1 MKASTHVGFAGL
13 VYLVLLTPAGV
24 RPTVL
29 NSLAVAA
36 ASVLPDI
43 DSGSSS
49 IGRLFPPLTRFLERR
64 YGHRTLTHSLAFVAL
79 LVMIS
84 LVPLLAGID
93 LFACVLVG
101 YASHPFL
108 DTCTPAGV
116 RLFYPFSGVR
126 CVFPFDANS
135 PRRFRVDTGSKLDVT
150 LGFLFFAACLP
161 AFYVASEG
169 YERFI
174 RLTQHSIE
182 SAVRDYEEYAPSAVV
197 FATMD
202 AHEEL
207 SGERLKGRFRVL
219 GAVNGHTLVFQSR
232 DGSLHT
238 AGREFESDYVADNI
252 VCSKGEPAR
261 STVQTID
268 MSGRFLGGLMS
279 GGDSARESL
288 FFGEVISAEEVD
300 APARIRSFSPVTC
313 SGRRIR
319 LNFARSSDLKE
330 LNLAWVLVTSGSVI
344 VKTVGNGS
352 APAGAGGPPEPARGG
367 TLLAYPLNPGES
379 VELKK
384 QKGDTVKT
392 GEILAL
398 RMVPTAFGA
407 QKEVNEEKRAGTGAR
422 DRSSL
427 EDMDRAVAAS
437 ALAAGSDSLE
447 YTNTVELVRRGY
459 ASPAS
464 LRKAELKWIRSRR
477 ACGKSV
483 AARDLALRRM
493 ALDSARCTLAE
504 AELAVKAGLHALKSE
519 IRSPFPG
526 ILVDVIRDRV
536 NGKERIVF
544 CLRRLSS

>member
-24 RPTVL
+24 RPTAL
-29 NSLAVAA
+29 NSLAVAV

-43 DSGSSS
+43 DSGASY
-49 IGRLFPPLTRFLERR
+49 IGRVVPLLTRFLERR
-64 YGHRTLTHSLAFVAL
+64 YGHRTLTHSLPFLAF
-79 LVMIS
+79 LVILS

-116 RLFYPFSGVR
+116 RLFYPFSSVR

-135 PRRFRVDTGSKLDVT
+135 PHRFRVDTGSKLDMT
-150 LGFLFFAACLP
+150 LGFLFFVACLP
-161 AFYVASEG
+161 AYYVASEG

-197 FATMD
+197 FAAID
-202 AHEEL
+202 AHDQL
-207 SGERLKGRFRVL
+207 SGERLKGTYRIL
-219 GAVNGHTLVFQSR
+219 GALNGHTLVFEHR

-261 STVQTID
+261 ATVRTVD
-268 MSGRFLGGLMS
+268 MSGRFLGGLMPP
-279 GGDSARESL
+279 GDSAVESL
-288 FFGEVISAEEVD
+288 FFGEVLTAEEVSVP
-300 APARIRSFSPVTC
+300 APVRRFSPVIC

-319 LNFARSSDLKE
+319 LNFARWSDLRD
-330 LNLAWVLVTSGSVI
+330 LNLGWMLVNSGKVI
-344 VKTVGNGS
+344 VKSIGEGS
-352 APAGAGGPPEPARGG
+352 VPAASGSRSETPQGG

-379 VELKK
+379 VDMKK
-384 QKGDTVKT
+384 KKGDTVKT
-392 GEILAL
+392 GEILAV
-398 RMVPTAFGA
+398 RIVPTAYGE
-407 QKEVNEEKRAGTGAR
+407 QQGVNEERRANTGAR
-422 DRSSL
+422 DRTSL
-427 EDMDRAVAAS
+427 EDLDRAAAAS
-437 ALAAGSDSLE
+437 AVASGSDSLE
-447 YTNTVELVRRGY
+447 FANALELVRRGY
-459 ASPAS
+459 ASPVS
-464 LRKAELKWIRSRR
+464 LRKAELKSIRSRR
-477 ACGKSV
+477 ALGKLV
-483 AARDLALRRM
+483 AARDIAVRRM
-493 ALDSARCTLAE
+493 ALDSARCALAE
-504 AELAVKAGLHALKSE
+504 AELRVKAGLHALKSE

-526 ILVDVIRDRV
+526 ILIDVIRDLV

-544 CLRRLSS
+544 CLRRLPS